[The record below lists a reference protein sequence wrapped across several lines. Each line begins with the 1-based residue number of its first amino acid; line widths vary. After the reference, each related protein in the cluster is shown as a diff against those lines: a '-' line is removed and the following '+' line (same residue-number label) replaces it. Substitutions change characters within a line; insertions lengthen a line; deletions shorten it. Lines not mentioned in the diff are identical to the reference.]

1 MGTTEIQTGKLLDTF
16 VAPVGGVTLDTP
28 VLIGRQLVIPQ
39 ETVLAGA
46 TFLGDTT
53 GVHEGDAILKAAGF
67 TPAVGDE
74 AWWDTSDSKFYGA
87 GAANRYL
94 VGTYAKAA
102 TTDAGECCVRLNGS
116 SALGPSEV
124 GDEAWWDTS
133 DSKFYGA
140 GAANRYLVGTYAK
153 AATTDAGECCVR
165 LGGGAALG
173 PNQIGDITGVT
184 AGTGLAGGGTSG
196 TVTVS
201 LSAGS
206 IASLGKADAAT
217 PAADLASNANGE
229 GASLVGIEDAATLY
243 TAADVE
249 AALAEVKTI
258 ADDLNANA
266 AILESKVITVAL
278 GAATGTSAGDVDWIG
293 ATVIGCVPLTANDQI
308 IQSVSAP
315 DGVTGVVT
323 LTLDA
328 VSTAE
333 STFRVTV
340 DLA

>member
-124 GDEAWWDTS
+124 
-133 DSKFYGA
+133 
-140 GAANRYLVGTYAK
+140 
-153 AATTDAGECCVR
+153 
-165 LGGGAALG
+165 
-173 PNQIGDITGVT
+173 GDITGVT